1 MMLTSIGIIIISAI
15 LLGRICDIVRLP
27 RLVAMLL
34 IGVVF
39 GPFVLDIISGEL
51 LAVSQELRNMALV
64 IILTRSGL
72 SLSISEL
79 KKVGRPAVL
88 MSFLPA
94 TFEICG
100 YVIFGTL
107 ILNISV
113 VDALLIGA
121 VMAAVSPAVVVPR
134 MIKIKEE
141 GYGEKN
147 GVTSVVMAASS
158 VDDVYV
164 IVLFSA
170 FLALSASGE
179 FAIATL
185 LTVPISIII
194 GIAVGVICGI
204 AFSAIFQKIH
214 MRDSI
219 KVLLILSLSFILL
232 GLEDAVE
239 SIVPF
244 SALIAIVT
252 IGVLI
257 ATRQPERAVRLSS
270 KFTKLWI
277 FAEIML
283 FVLVGAIV
291 DISYASQNALPVI
304 AVIAL
309 AMCFR
314 MLGAFLATAKSHLT
328 TKERLF
334 CMISFTPKATVQAAI
349 GGAALS
355 AGLAIGNLALSFAV
369 IGILLSAPI
378 GAVLIDFSYKK
389 LLDKS

>member
-194 GIAVGVICGI
+194 GIVVGVICGI

-252 IGVLI
+252 
-257 ATRQPERAVRLSS
+257 
-270 KFTKLWI
+270 
-277 FAEIML
+277 
-283 FVLVGAIV
+283 
-291 DISYASQNALPVI
+291 
-304 AVIAL
+304 
-309 AMCFR
+309 
-314 MLGAFLATAKSHLT
+314 
-328 TKERLF
+328 
-334 CMISFTPKATVQAAI
+334 
-349 GGAALS
+349 
-355 AGLAIGNLALSFAV
+355 
-369 IGILLSAPI
+369 
-378 GAVLIDFSYKK
+378 
-389 LLDKS
+389 

>member
-1 MMLTSIGIIIISAI
+1 
-15 LLGRICDIVRLP
+15 
-27 RLVAMLL
+27 
-34 IGVVF
+34 
-39 GPFVLDIISGEL
+39 
-51 LAVSQELRNMALV
+51 
-64 IILTRSGL
+64 
-72 SLSISEL
+72 
-79 KKVGRPAVL
+79 
-88 MSFLPA
+88 
-94 TFEICG
+94 
-100 YVIFGTL
+100 
-107 ILNISV
+107 
-113 VDALLIGA
+113 
-121 VMAAVSPAVVVPR
+121 
-134 MIKIKEE
+134 
-141 GYGEKN
+141 
-147 GVTSVVMAASS
+147 
-158 VDDVYV
+158 
-164 IVLFSA
+164 
-170 FLALSASGE
+170 
-179 FAIATL
+179 
-185 LTVPISIII
+185 PISIII

-304 AVIAL
+304 AVIVL

>member
-1 MMLTSIGIIIISAI
+1 MLTSIGIIVISAI
-15 LLGRICDIVRLP
+15 LLGRVCDILRLP

-39 GPFVLDIISGEL
+39 GPYVLDIISGEL
-51 LAVSQELRNMALV
+51 LSISQELRNIALV
-64 IILTRSGL
+64 IILTRAGL
-72 SLSISEL
+72 SLSMGEL
-79 KKVGRPAVL
+79 KRVGRPAIL

-107 ILNISV
+107 ILDISL
-113 VDALLIGA
+113 VDAMLIGA

-147 GVTSVVMAASS
+147 GVTSVIMAASS

-170 FLALSASGE
+170 FLTLSASGE

-185 LTVPISIII
+185 ATVPISIAL
-194 GIAVGVICGI
+194 GIAVGIICGLS
-204 AFSAIFQKIH
+204 FSALFGKIH

-219 KVLLILSLSFILL
+219 KVLIILSVSFILL
-232 GLEDAVE
+232 GVEDAIE
-239 SIVPF
+239 AYIPF

-252 IGVLI
+252 TGVLI
-257 ATRQPERAVRLSS
+257 STKQPQRAARLSS
-270 KFTKLWI
+270 KFSKLWI

-291 DISYASQNALPVI
+291 DISYASQNALSVI

-314 MLGAFLATAKSHLT
+314 MVGAFLATAKSHLA
-328 TKERLF
+328 TKERIF
-334 CMISFTPKATVQAAI
+334 CMIAFTPKATVQAAI

-378 GAVLIDFSYKK
+378 GAVAIDVSYKK

>member
-1 MMLTSIGIIIISAI
+1 MLTSIGIIVISAI
-15 LLGRICDIVRLP
+15 LLGKVCDIARLP
-27 RLVAMLL
+27 RLVAMLV

-51 LAVSQELRNMALV
+51 LAVSQELRNIALV
-64 IILTRSGL
+64 IILTRAGL
-72 SLSISEL
+72 SLSTGEL
-79 KKVGRPAVL
+79 KRVGRPAVI

-100 YVIFGTL
+100 YVLFATL
-107 ILNISV
+107 ILNIPV
-113 VDALLIGA
+113 IDAMLIGA

-141 GYGEKN
+141 GYGEKH
-147 GVTSVVMAASS
+147 GVTSVIMAASS

-170 FLALSASGE
+170 FLTLSASGE
-179 FAIATL
+179 FAFATL
-185 LTVPISIII
+185 ATVPISIII
-194 GIAVGVICGI
+194 GIAVGVICGLG
-204 AFSAIFQKIH
+204 FSALFKKIH

-219 KVLLILSLSFILL
+219 KVLLILSVSFILL
-232 GLEDAVE
+232 GVEDVIE
-239 SIVPF
+239 TIIPF

-252 IGVLI
+252 TGVLI
-257 ATRQPERAVRLSS
+257 ATREPERAKRLSS
-270 KFTKLWI
+270 KFSKLWI

-291 DISYASQNALPVI
+291 DISYATSNALSVI

-314 MLGAFLATAKSHLT
+314 MLGAFLATVKSQLT

-334 CMISFTPKATVQAAI
+334 CMIAFTPKATVQAAI
-349 GGAALS
+349 GGVALS
-355 AGLAIGNLALSFAV
+355 AGLAVGNLALSFAV

-389 LLDKS
+389 LLSKS

>member
-1 MMLTSIGIIIISAI
+1 MLASIGVIIISAV
-15 LLGRICDIVRLP
+15 LLGRVCDLLRLP
-27 RLVAMLL
+27 RLVAMLV

-39 GPFVLDIISGEL
+39 GPYVLDIISGEL
-51 LAVSQELRNMALV
+51 LAISQELRNIALV
-64 IILTRSGL
+64 IILTRAGL
-72 SLSISEL
+72 SLSTGEL
-79 KKVGRPAVL
+79 KRVGMPAVL

-100 YVIFGTL
+100 YVLFGSL

-113 VDALLIGA
+113 VDSMLIGA

-141 GYGEKN
+141 GYGEAH
-147 GVTSVVMAASS
+147 GVSSVIMAASS

-170 FLALSASGE
+170 FLALAGSGE
-179 FAIATL
+179 FAFSTL
-185 LTVPISIII
+185 ATVPIAILI
-194 GIAVGVICGI
+194 GIAVGVFCGY
-204 AFSAIFQKIH
+204 AFSQLFKKVH
-214 MRDSI
+214 MRDSV
-219 KVLLILSLSFILL
+219 KVLIMLSVFFILL
-232 GLEDAVE
+232 SVQDVVE
-239 SIVPF
+239 NIVPF
-244 SALIAIVT
+244 SALIAIVAT
-252 IGVLI
+252 GVI
-257 ATRQPERAVRLSS
+257 VATKQPERAARLAS
-270 KFTKLWI
+270 KFSKLWI

-291 DISYASQNALPVI
+291 DISYASANAGGVI

-314 MLGAFLATAKSHLT
+314 MLGAFLATLKSQLS

-334 CMISFTPKATVQAAI
+334 CMIAFTPKATVQAAI
-349 GGAALS
+349 GGVAL
-355 AGLAIGNLALSFAV
+355 AQGLAIGNMALSFAV

-378 GAVLIDFSYKK
+378 GAAAIDFSYKK
-389 LLDKS
+389 LLDKEV